1 MALNAETK
9 NDDGS
14 KHRTENADGSEHRSW
29 ETMMTLN
36 AEIEKRWWIWMPK
49 SRMMMALNVKTEND
63 DGSECQNWESM
74 MDLNVETEK
83 WWCHQM
89 PKMKIRIWTPN
100 WRCSSERQ
108 SEDAALNTNRKID
121 MTTLNVELKMQGD
134 NEGGICTSVTCY
146 YSSQSMKM
154 V

>member
-1 MALNAETK
+1 
-9 NDDGS
+9 
-14 KHRTENADGSEHRSW
+14 
-29 ETMMTLN
+29 
-36 AEIEKRWWIWMPK
+36 
-49 SRMMMALNVKTEND
+49 MMMALNVKTEND
-63 DGSECQNWESM
+63 DGSECRNWEWWWLWMSKLGRDSGSERRDWEWWWLWMPKLRIDDGSECRNWESM
-74 MDLNVETEK
+74 MDLNAETEK
-83 WWCHQM
+83 RWCHQM

-100 WRCSSERQ
+100 WRCGFERQ
-108 SEDAALNTNRKID
+108 SEDAALNTNRKIN